1 MLASDGCSV
10 FPWKKNSS
18 LGLISACTIS
28 NLRMVC
34 CVRSGSALNWPSYS
48 PCSIRPIFCDPRSNC
63 IQPFSR
69 VAGSIAIETLTI
81 SGGKTT
87 VVVPIA
93 IVLVPF
99 PGSTL
104 LRLLQ
109 DNLAVIVIH
118 FVVKHAFYRCDDSI
132 TTADFTADIVTRV
145 VPRCELHRISIR
157 VDMV

>member
-1 MLASDGCSV
+1 MLRAFRIGAELAIV
-10 FPWKKNSS
+10 FPS
-18 LGLISACTIS
+18 
-28 NLRMVC
+28 
-34 CVRSGSALNWPSYS
+34 
-48 PCSIRPIFCDPRSNC
+48 SIRPIFCDPRSNC

-81 SGGKTT
+81 SGEKTT
-87 VVVPIA
+87 IVVPIA

-104 LRLLQ
+104 LWLLQ

-157 VDMV
+157 VDMVQNCLFANRTVTMGNTYQQFCFFTVE